1 MREERRKRRE
11 EVPQGKEAGDVN
23 TSCIASRLGQA
34 YPVSTPPLHRPR
46 GERGGGS
53 EKRWRVENCG
63 LRASK
68 EGIQATSGPAAAS
81 CCLPNAPRHPLTTT
95 IEHPRARDRASR
107 SKLLP
112 S

>member
-34 YPVSTPPLHRPR
+34 YPVSTPSPPSPR

-53 EKRWRVENCG
+53 ENAGELRIVDYGQAR
-63 LRASK
+63 RASK
-68 EGIQATSGPAAAS
+68 PHQDQPQQAAAFLMHQDTPS
-81 CCLPNAPRHPLTTT
+81 QPPSST
-95 IEHPRARDRASR
+95 PRARDRASR